1 MTFEASK
8 HLIDIKGK
16 PYLPVA
22 WRLVWLHSDAPEASI
37 ATELVRIDGNAVVM
51 RAEVTIPR
59 DGRVS
64 TYSGYASGVLGGAFP
79 GIENCETSAIGRA
92 LAHAGYGTQ
101 WTGDDVETGDNGR
114 QLADSPVQFT
124 PHPQSR
130 QSTDARRHEPALVA
144 TERDDDPEG
153 FRDEPQKGPADILTP
168 KQLGKIKGLARDLG
182 WEPAQGRQAIEEM
195 FGKKSTTELS
205 VAEASRLI
213 DHMLAQVPQEQQAL
227 V

>member
-37 ATELVRIDGNAVVM
+37 ATELVRIDGNAIVM

-114 QLADSPVQFT
+114 QLADSPVQLT
-124 PHPQSR
+124 PPPQQR
-130 QSTDARRHEPALVA
+130 QGQAEMTVDARANEPAVPGGAGVSQRQINYIGVLIGKA
-144 TERDDDPEG
+144 AMTEAEAKAALREKHG
-153 FRDEPQKGPADILTP
+153 KASRADLT
-168 KQLGKIKGLARDLG
+168 
-182 WEPAQGRQAIEEM
+182 
-195 FGKKSTTELS
+195 S
-205 VAEASRLI
+205 AEASAFIKWLET
-213 DHMLAQVPQEQQAL
+213 QVPETAN